1 MLDWITVME
10 SISYRAVEGTQRF
23 NENGYNLGVENA
35 QLKEYIDTGL
45 DNRNGIHILSGC

>member
-23 NENGYNLGVENA
+23 SGYRRFSGVEQA
-35 QLKEYIDTGL
+35 HPGAREVY
-45 DNRNGIHILSGC
+45 SAP